1 MITLAPIAFVTL
13 WSHAMIQ
20 GTIVKIESTR
30 KFAGKLGY
38 LVSEKLTIEA
48 DGRTYEVKLPAYHS
62 RARIATH
69 KTKVGDKYSIRA

>member
-1 MITLAPIAFVTL
+1 
-13 WSHAMIQ
+13 MIQ

-69 KTKVGDKYSIRA
+69 KTKVGDKFSIRA